1 MSQLPQ
7 DNKTLLLTPG
17 PLTTARDVRQAMMLD
32 WGSREEDFTALTR
45 RIRSKL
51 ITAAEAGDDYTAL
64 MLQGSGTFAV
74 EAMLGTFVPPDGKL
88 LVLINGGY
96 GHRMVAMCKQMGRA
110 VTSLEWP
117 ENEPVDPLQVQAVLR
132 NDDGITHVAVV
143 HVETTTGLLN
153 PIEDIARVVQS
164 EGRRFLVDA
173 MASFGALPLNLSEI
187 WPDAVAASSNK
198 CLESTP
204 GIGIILCNKH
214 AIGKTAGNSTSLSL
228 DLHGQWLGFEGNS
241 QWRFTPPVQVVAALD
256 MALDLLEREGGPAA
270 RLARYRRNCDLLLD
284 GMAGMKIESYLR
296 RDVQAP
302 IITTFHPPAHAGYS
316 FNDFHAALL
325 GHGFAIYPGKLTKQ
339 ASFRVGCIGQVF
351 PNDIWRFLHVAAEIL
366 QRMGAL

>member
-7 DNKTLLLTPG
+7 DNKILLLTPG
-17 PLTTARDVRQAMMLD
+17 PLTTAHDVRQAMTLD

-51 ITAAEAGDDYTAL
+51 IAAASADDDYTAL

-74 EAMLGTFVPPDGKL
+74 EAMLGTFVPRDGKL

-117 ENEPVDPLQVQAVLR
+117 ENEPVDPLQVQVALR
-132 NDDGITHVAVV
+132 KNAEVTHVAIV

-153 PIEDIARVVQS
+153 PIQEVARVVEA

-173 MASFGALPLNLSEI
+173 MASFGALPLDLSDTR
-187 WPDAVAASSNK
+187 PDAVAASSNK

-204 GIGIILCNKH
+204 GIGIILCSKD
-214 AIGKTAGNSTSLSL
+214 AIEKTAGNATSLSL
-228 DLHGQWLGFEGNS
+228 DLHGQWLGFESNS

-256 MALDLLEREGGPAA
+256 TALDLLEQEGGATA
-270 RLARYRRNCDLLLD
+270 RLARYRQNCDLLLD
-284 GMAGMKIESYLR
+284 GMASMQIMSYLR
-296 RDVQAP
+296 REAQAP
-302 IITTFHPPAHAGYS
+302 IITTFHPPAHAGYH

-325 GHGFAIYPGKLTKQ
+325 GQGFAIYPGKLTKQ

-351 PNDIWRFLHVAAEIL
+351 PNDIRRFLHVAAEIL